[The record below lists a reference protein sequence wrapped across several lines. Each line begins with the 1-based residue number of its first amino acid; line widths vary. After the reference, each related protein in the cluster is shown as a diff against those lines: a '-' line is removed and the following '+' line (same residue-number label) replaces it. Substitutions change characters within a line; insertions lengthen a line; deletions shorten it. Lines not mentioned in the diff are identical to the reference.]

1 MKNLDK
7 IEPIFYI
14 SEDNKKIIK
23 NIEDKLLLI
32 KIDDNIKKKFS
43 DKINKR
49 LKHLLK
55 SSLTTLLF
63 HTKLISLEAFIISSL
78 SIL

>member
-14 SEDNKKIIK
+14 SEDNKKIIE

-32 KIDDNIKKKFS
+32 KIDDNIKKNFS
-43 DKINKR
+43 DKI
-49 LKHLLK
+49 
-55 SSLTTLLF
+55 
-63 HTKLISLEAFIISSL
+63 
-78 SIL
+78 